1 MRRIKALVV
10 LVVFGFAMCFGGV
23 VCWAY
28 SEGPYTYQVK
38 NNEATITGFDKY
50 ECTDTE
56 IIIPSKLGGYPVVSI
71 EAGVLSNNYN
81 VVSLVIP
88 EGVTNLGGFNA
99 PVFADCSKL
108 KKVTIPSSLRKSW
121 SAFKGC
127 NIEEVY
133 ISDVNSWISIEWW
146 QYSPTSSN
154 IARKMYCNNQL
165 IEKLVIKEGAT
176 VITSYAFNYCT
187 HIDTVT
193 LPKSVTA
200 IGYGAFNGCSG
211 IKDVWYTG
219 TAAEKDNI
227 KISSEN
233 AALLNATWHYNSCP
247 VGAPHEYSNDCDA
260 ECNGCG
266 LNRDVP
272 DHKYDNACDTDCN
285 VCKAIRQTQHTYDNS
300 CDTECNICKVKRNI
314 THSYGQWSTVKKADC
329 STSGTQNRECSVCH
343 HIDSKNVDPLNHDY
357 ETKWT
362 VDEAADCTGSGT
374 KSHHCTRC
382 DAKKDITTIPAE
394 GHTWGNWATVKKPT
408 TTAEG
413 KSERKC
419 KACNETETQS
429 IAKLAEDGHTHIFG
443 DWKISKAATCIE
455 TGKAER
461 ACSICQEKETKE
473 IVATGHQVGEWEETE
488 PTCTEEGYRERK
500 CLVCKEAEKEIEK
513 ALGHDLDKDGKCLR
527 CGMSSSEDMT
537 EEKEDQTINENQSNN
552 SKDQNQEKKPSYWWI
567 LWVALAVV
575 TGAGVP
581 VAAILI
587 FKKKK

>member
-1 MRRIKALVV
+1 MVLMMISLFCVPAIASTDGDFTYTVYAPGEVTITSYNKYGAKNVV
-10 LVVFGFAMCFGGV
+10 I
-23 VCWAY
+23 
-28 SEGPYTYQVK
+28 P
-38 NNEATITGFDKY
+38 ATI
-50 ECTDTE
+50 E
-56 IIIPSKLGGYPVVSI
+56 GYPVVKI
-71 EAGVLSNNYN
+71 
-81 VVSLVIP
+81 
-88 EGVTNLGGFNA
+88 
-99 PVFADCSKL
+99 
-108 KKVTIPSSLRKSW
+108 
-121 SAFKGC
+121 
-127 NIEEVY
+127 
-133 ISDVNSWISIEWW
+133 
-146 QYSPTSSN
+146 
-154 IARKMYCNNQL
+154 
-165 IEKLVIKEGAT
+165 
-176 VITSYAFNYCT
+176 
-187 HIDTVT
+187 
-193 LPKSVTA
+193 
-200 IGYGAFNGCSG
+200 
-211 IKDVWYTG
+211 G
-219 TAAEKDNI
+219 TAAFARTEITSVILPDSITSIGNEAFESCKQLETVVMPKNLKTIGWEAFQNCSKIAKINIPQGVEKIEQYCFSGCLSLKELVVPSTLKSIATAAFDDCGSLNTVWYLGGENDKSNI
-227 KISSEN
+227 IRQYHN
-233 AALLNATWHYNSCP
+233 DDMWNATWHYNSCP

-300 CDTECNICKVKRNI
+300 CDTECNICKAKRNI

-329 STSGTQNRECSVCH
+329 TTSGTQNRECSVCH

-374 KSHHCTRC
+374 QSHHCTRC

-394 GHTWGNWATVKKPT
+394 GHTWGNWTTVKEPT

-461 ACSICQEKETKE
+461 VCSICQEKETKD

-527 CGMSSSEDMT
+527 CGLSSSEDVT
-537 EEKEDQTINENQSNN
+537 EEEKEDQTVNENQSNN
-552 SKDQNQEKKPSYWWI
+552 GKDQNQGKKPSYLWI
-567 LWVALAVV
+567 FWVVLAVV